1 MHRSLPSLIFGVTA
15 FAACLAAMLLPETKG
30 VVIEESLEGAAKQA
44 AQTQASGNRFHQLDS
59 VGEEEEGL

>member
-1 MHRSLPSLIFGVTA
+1 
-15 FAACLAAMLLPETKG
+15 MLLPETKG